1 MRLEY
6 FVIESDEVLDTVVL
20 DEPPASDAEPI
31 VYDTHAAEP
40 VVTAIMTD
48 VNLTEMA
55 KRRQLAVWSNGV
67 NAMRRI

>member
-20 DEPPASDAEPI
+20 DEPPASEAEPI
-31 VYDTHAAEP
+31 VYETGAAEP
-40 VVTAIMTD
+40 IVTAIMSD
-48 VNLTEMA
+48 VNLSEMS
-55 KRRQLAVWSNGV
+55 KRRTLAAWSNGI